1 MARAST
7 PAPRVHNVHYT
18 VLQKV
23 PMSRYSFV
31 CECRH
36 CGQLFTAHADT
47 LRPRFKHECGQPAQ
61 AIASA
66 KNTASFHFMTGD
78 FAGTID
84 TSFIA

>member
-1 MARAST
+1 MTRPAA
-7 PAPRVHNVHYT
+7 PAPRVHNQHYT

-61 AIASA
+61 AIAA
-66 KNTASFHFMTGD
+66 TKNTSQFRFLSGY
-78 FAGTID
+78 FAGSVD
-84 TSFIA
+84 TATLA